1 MPSTRIYTLRGQ
13 QPAAQ
18 GHVKIQLSEFEPT
31 HQYAIREFRVYPANL
46 QVSSHIGGTITM
58 GKNDGL
64 DPMTPD
70 FGNQNE
76 LAWAQYSVRQPIPPG
91 IGESFLSYETHLADI
106 KLFAYD
112 VWLHTEDSLG
122 NSDVN
127 WYMEIERYTT
137 SKEAGSISSLQQH
150 LVNTS

>member
-1 MPSTRIYTLRGQ
+1 
-13 QPAAQ
+13 
-18 GHVKIQLSEFEPT
+18 
-31 HQYAIREFRVYPANL
+31 
-46 QVSSHIGGTITM
+46 M

-64 DPMTPD
+64 DPMTPN

-76 LAWAQYSVRQPIPPG
+76 LAWATYSVRQPVPPG

-127 WYMEIERYTT
+127 WYMEIERYIT

-150 LVNTS
+150 LVNTA